1 MTWERR
7 SGTKARSYYYRGT
20 RVEGRRVK
28 KEYLGC
34 SDDPITQILARADR
48 LQQSTR
54 IAAIEAAQAEI
65 AQYREVDKACRE
77 LETELRLMITAA
89 MLAAGFLRRGGRWMR
104 RKQKGECMMPE
115 SDTAREARLPT
126 REHFEHLVERAR
138 TGDREARQELRVTL
152 ESCPSLWQPA
162 ADLTRHVED
171 QLIEVISRESPLLA
185 ESLRLSTTAMRKEL
199 AWDTATPLERLV
211 IDQAV
216 ISLLELQHHQMATSL
231 SRVRRQDAQFWDQR
245 RDRAQ
250 QRHLA
255 ALKTLA
261 EIRNLAPDTH
271 SAATTSEQTNCD

>member
-7 SGTKARSYYYRGT
+7 TGTKARSYYYRGVRT
-20 RVEGRRVK
+20 EGRRVTK
-28 KEYLGC
+28 HYLGC
-34 SDDPITQILARADR
+34 SDDPITQIFARADR
-48 LQQSTR
+48 LQRSER

-77 LETELRLMITAA
+77 LETESRFMVQAV
-89 MLAAGFLRRGGRWMR
+89 MFAAGFVRRRGRWTR
-104 RKQKGECMMPE
+104 RKRGEHTMSEPETTQKTQQP
-115 SDTAREARLPT
+115 ARPYL
-126 REHFEHLVERAR
+126 EHLIERAQ
-138 TGDREARQELRVTL
+138 TGDREARQELWVTL

-171 QLIEVISRESPLLA
+171 QLIGVISRDSPLLA
-185 ESLRLSTTAMRKEL
+185 ESLRLRTAAMRKEL
-199 AWDTATPLERLV
+199 AWDAATPLERLV

-216 ISLLELQHHQMATSL
+216 ISLLELQHHQMAASL
-231 SRVRRQDAQFWDQR
+231 PRVRRQDAQFWDQR

-271 SAATTSEQTNCD
+271 SAAATSKQTNCT